1 MAEVKLFGNVFESVG
16 SSSSN
21 LLLKSKGPVKVQW
34 GNKFIDLIKDG
45 KINFPKESVQKMIED
60 KATELKAELIIPAN
74 AILLYEGTEAP
85 ESWTKVDLDT
95 GIEGYIYIK
104 KMN

>member
-1 MAEVKLFGNVFESVG
+1 
-16 SSSSN
+16 
-21 LLLKSKGPVKVQW
+21 
-34 GNKFIDLIKDG
+34 
-45 KINFPKESVQKMIED
+45 MIEG
-60 KATELKAELIIPAN
+60 KATELKTELIIPAN